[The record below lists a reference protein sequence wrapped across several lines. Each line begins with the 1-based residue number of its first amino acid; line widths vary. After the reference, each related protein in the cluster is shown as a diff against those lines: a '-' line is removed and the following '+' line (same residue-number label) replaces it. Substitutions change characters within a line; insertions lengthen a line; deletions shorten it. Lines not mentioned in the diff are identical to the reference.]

1 MLKTKGD
8 GLVGKWETYHRPDF
22 ATRRPGRWNA
32 PPADSAGVSRDSL
45 ATGRVIESYPPSD
58 EERYA
63 VRKRPRGPER
73 VREGKGNEEEV
84 EVDQSQAEGKG
95 ILDQVQIWWSV
106 G

>member
-22 ATRRPGRWNA
+22 ATRQSGRWKA

-45 ATGRVIESYPPSD
+45 GTWRVIESYPQSD
-58 EERYA
+58 ERPYA
-63 VRKRPRGPER
+63 VRKRPGGPER
-73 VREGKGNEEEV
+73 VREWKGNEEEAK
-84 EVDQSQAEGKG
+84 VDQSQAEGKG
-95 ILDQVQIWWSV
+95 ILDQVPIWWSV